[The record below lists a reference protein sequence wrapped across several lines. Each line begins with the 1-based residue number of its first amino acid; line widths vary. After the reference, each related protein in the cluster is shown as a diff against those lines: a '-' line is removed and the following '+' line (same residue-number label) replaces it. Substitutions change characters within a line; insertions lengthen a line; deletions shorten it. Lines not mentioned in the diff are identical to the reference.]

1 MAAPCG
7 KGPEQLARPG
17 LSVSTVLIRWCRRL
31 QVLAVIS
38 CAFLLIA
45 SLCGLV
51 AAPETPPQLNS
62 ADAIL
67 KEANRLSW
75 LGNWHRAGPLYER
88 AEAMFRD
95 KGDRRNEL
103 YARVGRLRA
112 RQNLSWDKLSNELT
126 SILHDPIASA
136 DNGLRLWCLAAKG
149 YTDLNLS
156 TMSAESAWTEALQV
170 ANELKD
176 EQWAARA
183 KGELGTIAFL
193 EGDTARAVSLIGS
206 AIFSAFRTGDIDA
219 QVRLLSMLGNGF
231 NEERRFPE
239 AVTIFRRAIQT
250 AEEKRDAGTPF
261 IAYSGI
267 VTALAGTGD
276 YVQAKQVTDNALR
289 KAQAEQRQIA
299 TAEMLMLAGDLDLAQ
314 NNLLAAECHYQEA
327 GQITRQFNFLR
338 GIAETMFALSEVE
351 QRLNRRKAAVIAL
364 QIALAASRGL
374 GDRYYLPRDLTA
386 LAEMRTADKRYREAE
401 KLFEEAENALDGII
415 VHQHSFEEGTAHAG
429 SMSRTYLGHFRL
441 EQKMGSIDRAF
452 EAIERVRG
460 RSVASKLSVR
470 QQAAN
475 KSAAVTKIE
484 GDIAATQLALLHANE
499 FKSRSMLMEQLEAQ
513 ERSLAF
519 ELNEAGLKQN
529 DILPKPA
536 PLKTLQSFLHPGEI
550 FAEYVLDEPTAF
562 CIVATR
568 SRKELIT
575 LPGGSGRIRALVQ
588 GYLSELNEKKSG
600 SQLAAELYGILL
612 APVISSFNESR
623 LLISADDALYGL
635 PFESLRDHSGFVL
648 QSKAL
653 SYTPSGTV
661 LWKLRT
667 AAFKES
673 KHPLLAVGAV
683 DYKFA
688 RELLPQG
695 FIHTNIGATV
705 VRGLAQ
711 FSGAT
716 LENLPG
722 TRDEVLAVSQIAGP
736 DSRVLQ
742 GQDATEVRLK
752 SEALSEFRVI
762 HLASHAAADPGYPDR
777 ASLILGVAPK
787 TSDDGLLQVREI
799 MGLSLNAG
807 LVTLSACETRV
818 GADRQ
823 EAGVVNLEQAFL
835 IAGARAVVASLWNV
849 EDSST
854 TALMKSFYEHL
865 AHHEDKA
872 LALTHAKLDILQKYS
887 DVSPYYWA
895 GFVMVGEG
903 AEEVRFGN

>member
-1 MAAPCG
+1 
-7 KGPEQLARPG
+7 
-17 LSVSTVLIRWCRRL
+17 
-31 QVLAVIS
+31 
-38 CAFLLIA
+38 
-45 SLCGLV
+45 
-51 AAPETPPQLNS
+51 
-62 ADAIL
+62 
-67 KEANRLSW
+67 
-75 LGNWHRAGPLYER
+75 
-88 AEAMFRD
+88 MFRNRGD
-95 KGDRRNEL
+95 KRNEL
-103 YARVGRLRA
+103 YARIGRLRA
-112 RQNLSWDKLSNELT
+112 SQNLSWDKLSNELT
-126 SILHDPIASA
+126 SILHDPIAST

-149 YTDLNLS
+149 YTELNLN
-156 TMSAESAWTEALQV
+156 TMSAKYAWTEALQV
-170 ANELKD
+170 ANDLKD

-193 EGDTARAVSLIGS
+193 EGDTARAVSLIGG
-206 AIFSAFRTGDIDA
+206 AIFSAFKTGDIDA

-250 AEEKRDAGTPF
+250 AEEKRDTGTPF
-261 IAYSGI
+261 IAYSGM
-267 VTALAGTGD
+267 VTALAGTAD
-276 YVQAKQVTDNALR
+276 YAQAKQIANNALR
-289 KAQAEQRQIA
+289 KAQSENRQIA

-314 NNLLAAECHYQEA
+314 NNLLRAESYYQEA
-327 GQITRQFNFLR
+327 GQITRQLNFVR

-351 QRLNRRKAAVIAL
+351 QRLDHRKTAVTAL
-364 QIALAASRGL
+364 RVAIAASRLL

-386 LAEMRTADKRYREAE
+386 LAELRMADKRYREAE
-401 KLFEEAENALDGII
+401 KLFEEAEDVLDGII

-441 EQKMGSIDRAF
+441 EQKIGRIDRAF

-460 RSVASKLSVR
+460 RSVASKMYVR
-470 QQAAN
+470 QQTGA
-475 KSAAVTKIE
+475 KSPVVMKIE
-484 GDIAATQLALLHANE
+484 GDIAATQFALLHVDE
-499 FKSRSMLMEQLEAQ
+499 PKSRSTLMEQLEAQ

-519 ELNEAGLKQN
+519 ELNEAGLKR
-529 DILPKPA
+529 DDTLPKPA
-536 PLKTLQSFLHPGEI
+536 TLKTLQSVLRPGEI

-568 SRKELIT
+568 SQKALIS
-575 LPGGSGRIRALVQ
+575 LPAGSGKIRGLVRA
-588 GYLSELNEKKSG
+588 YLSELNEKKSED
-600 SQLAAELYGILL
+600 QLAAELYGILL

-623 LLISADDALYGL
+623 IIISADDALYGL
-635 PFESLRDHSGFVL
+635 PFESLRDHSGLVL
-648 QSKAL
+648 NSKVL

-673 KHPLLAVGAV
+673 NRPLLAVGAV

-688 RELLPQG
+688 RELPQG
-695 FIHTNIGATV
+695 FIHTSMGATV

-711 FSGAT
+711 FSGAR

-722 TRDEVLAVSQIAGP
+722 TRDEVLAVAQIAGP

-742 GQDATEVRLK
+742 GQDATEARFK
-752 SEALSEFRVI
+752 SEALPEFRVI
-762 HLASHAAADPGYPDR
+762 HLATHAAADPEYPDR
-777 ASLILGVAPK
+777 ASLILGVSPK

-835 IAGARAVVASLWNV
+835 IAGARAVLASLWNV
-849 EDSST
+849 EDRST
-854 TALMKSFYEHL
+854 TALMKAFYQHL
-865 AHHEDKA
+865 AKGEDKA
-872 LALTHAKLDILQKYS
+872 LALTHAKREILERYG
-887 DVSPYYWA
+887 DASPYYWA
-895 GFVMVGEG
+895 GFVIVGEA
-903 AEEVRFGN
+903 AESVHLGP